1 MTYKPNPPRR
11 PALLRRTLVAATAL
25 LAFAVTG
32 CANAAPG
39 VVAYVGDADISQ
51 SQLDRAVTAL
61 SSTLQAGQTVSSQA
75 VVNALIHGDLA
86 EQIAA
91 DKGIAVTDAD
101 RERVLQG
108 SALAPLVAVPD
119 AKAVAYD
126 VADQAIVS
134 QKLGPEAYLAEVE
147 RRKVTLNPRFG
158 VLDPKQKIIVTDQS
172 GSLSVPAAPAPA
184 TP

>member
-1 MTYKPNPPRR
+1 MTYKPAPPRR
-11 PALLRRTLVAATAL
+11 PALLRRSLVAATAL
-25 LAFAVTG
+25 LGFALTS
-32 CANAAPG
+32 CANAEPG
-39 VVAYVGDADISQ
+39 VVAYVGDAEISQ

-61 SSTLQAGQTVSSQA
+61 SSTLQPGQTVSSEA
-75 VVNALIHGDLA
+75 VVNALIQGALA

-91 DKGIAVTDAD
+91 DQGIAVTDGD

-119 AKAVAYD
+119 AKPVAYD

-134 QKLGPEAYLAEVE
+134 EKVGAEAYLAEVE
-147 RRKVTLNPRFG
+147 RREVTLNPRFG
-158 VLDPKQKIIVTDQS
+158 VLDPKQKIILTDQS